1 MNYTFLIFLVSLAL
15 STVTAQNTP
24 EPAFDFFKAYPHV
37 RDITISQSLDEAY
50 FTIQSPN
57 EEIAAIAYVKN
68 INGNWTAPQLVN
80 FTGTY
85 RDIEPF
91 LSKDGLRLYFSS
103 NRPIADTSTK
113 AKDYDI
119 WFVERKDKNSEWLKP
134 VNMGN
139 PINTKH
145 DEFYPSLS
153 NAGNLYFTSDAPDSK
168 GKDDIYFSKWNGK
181 SYSQPVSF
189 DSTINSAGYEF
200 NAFVSPNEDY
210 LIYTAYARKD
220 GFGSGD
226 LYISFKDEKGNWQQ
240 AKNMGASV
248 NSDFMDYCP
257 FVTNNGTLYFTSK
270 RSTIKAQEFKD
281 IKDFEKEIN
290 KYENGWSRIYKV
302 SVNEL
307 KLKK

>member
-1 MNYTFLIFLVSLAL
+1 MNYSIFIIALAL
-15 STVTAQNTP
+15 VFNTTKAQTTA
-24 EPAFDFFKAYPHV
+24 EPAFDFLKAYPHV
-37 RDITISQSLDEAY
+37 RDISISQNQDEAY

-57 EEIAAIAYVKN
+57 EEIAAIAFVKN
-68 INGNWTAPQLVN
+68 INGNWTAPQLVS

-103 NRPIADTSTK
+103 NRPITDSSTK

-134 VNMGN
+134 VNMGK
-139 PINTKH
+139 PINSEH

-153 NAGNLYFTSDAPDSK
+153 NSGNLYFTSDEPNSK
-168 GKDDIYFSKWNGK
+168 GKDDIYFSKWDGK
-181 SYSQPVSF
+181 FYNKPVSL
-189 DSTINSAGYEF
+189 DSTINSTGYEF

-220 GFGSGD
+220 GLGSGD
-226 LYISFKDEKGNWQQ
+226 LYISFKDQKGNWQQ
-240 AKNMGASV
+240 AKNMGTTV
-248 NSDFMDYCP
+248 NSAFMEYCP
-257 FVTNNGTLYFTSK
+257 FVAADGTLYFTSK
-270 RSTIKAQEFKD
+270 RSKIKTEQFKD

>member
-1 MNYTFLIFLVSLAL
+1 MKYRLFTILLSLAL
-15 STVTAQNTP
+15 HSLIAQTNP
-24 EPAFDFFKAYPHV
+24 EPAFDFLKAYPHV
-37 RDITISQSLDEAY
+37 RDISMSKDKDEAY

-57 EEIAAIAYVKN
+57 EEIAAIAFVKKE
-68 INGNWTAPQLVN
+68 NGNWTAPQLVN
-80 FTGTY
+80 FTGNY

-103 NRPIADTSTK
+103 NRPIADTSKKT
-113 AKDYDI
+113 KDYDI
-119 WFVERKDKNSEWLKP
+119 WFVERITKNSDWLKP
-134 VNMGN
+134 VNMGP
-139 PINTKH
+139 PINTNH

-153 NAGNLYFTSDAPDSK
+153 NSCNLYFTSDAPDSK
-168 GKDDIYFSKWNGK
+168 GKDDIYVSKWDGK
-181 SYSQPVSF
+181 FYTKPVAL

-210 LIYTAYARKD
+210 LIFTAYARKD
-220 GFGSGD
+220 GLGSGD

-240 AKNMGASV
+240 AKNMGATI
-248 NSDFMDYCP
+248 NSAYMDYCP
-257 FVTNNGTLYFTSK
+257 FVANDGILYFTSK
-270 RSTIKAQEFKD
+270 RSTIKTQTFNN

-307 KLKK
+307 KFKK